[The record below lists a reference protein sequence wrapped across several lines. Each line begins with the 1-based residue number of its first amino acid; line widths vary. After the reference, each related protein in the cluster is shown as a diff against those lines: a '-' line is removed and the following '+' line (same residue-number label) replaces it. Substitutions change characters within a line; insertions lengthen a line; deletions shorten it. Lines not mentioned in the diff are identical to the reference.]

1 MEVLLIKDVPKV
13 GRAGDI
19 VRVADGFAR
28 NYLIPRGLGKPA
40 DVGVRKEAELLRQ
53 AKRKREQSE
62 LIQVQT
68 LARRLDGLEITI
80 VRRAGEQG
88 KLYGSVTAADVAE
101 AVAAQH
107 GIHFDRRKVELEQ
120 PLKELGQHRVRV
132 SLGHGAVA
140 TITVNVVQEG

>member
-1 MEVLLIKDVPKV
+1 MEVLLVKDVPKV

-40 DVGVRKEAELLRQ
+40 DAGVRKEAEILRQ
-53 AKRKREQSE
+53 ARRKREQSE

-68 LARRLDGLEITI
+68 LARSLDGVEITI
-80 VRRAGEQG
+80 SRKAGEQG

-101 AVAAQH
+101 AVATQH
-107 GIHFDRRKVELEQ
+107 GIQFDRRKVELEQ

-132 SLGHGAVA
+132 LLGHGAVA
-140 TITVNVVQEG
+140 TITVNVVQEE